1 MTRLRLGAAAA
12 VLALWLV
19 PAQADE
25 FTDAQKKEI
34 GAVVKQ
40 YLIDNPEIIDEALAE
55 LKRRQ
60 EDNEA
65 KSAQAA
71 IAENGPAIFRS
82 AGDLVVGNPNGKVTM
97 VEFFDYNC
105 GYCKR
110 AFPDVMKM
118 IEADKDLRIVMK
130 EFPIL
135 GPGSLYAARAAI
147 ASQKQGK
154 YWEYHQAL
162 MKHEGRM
169 DAAAAIAI
177 AEAMGLDVAR
187 LKTDMEAEDVASVIG
202 GNEKLAQALNIGGTP
217 AFVIDQTLIPGAIGF
232 EGLAEAVKAVR
243 NGGGCKVC

>member
-1 MTRLRLGAAAA
+1 MNRFRLGAAAA
-12 VLALWLV
+12 ALAIWLA
-19 PAQADE
+19 PAMAAE

-34 GAVVKQ
+34 GEVVKQ
-40 YLIDNPEIIDEALAE
+40 YLIDNPQIIDEALAE

-60 EDNEA
+60 EDGEA
-65 KSAQAA
+65 KAAQAA
-71 IAENGPAIFRS
+71 IADNAPAIFRGP
-82 AGDLVVGNPNGKVTM
+82 GDLVVGNPNGKVTM

-135 GPGSLYAARAAI
+135 GPGSVFAARAAL

-169 DAAAAIAI
+169 DEAAAMAI
-177 AEAMGLDVAR
+177 AERTGLNIEQ
-187 LKTDMEAEDVASVIG
+187 LKKDMESEDVAKVIG
-202 GNEKLAQALNIGGTP
+202 ANEKLAQALNIGGTP

-232 EGLAEAVKAVR
+232 EGLAEAVKQVR
-243 NGGGCKVC
+243 AGGGCKVC